1 MSTDKTNAGT
11 MGDLRAWVEDFGGDP
26 SALRLL
32 KEDSPELLPYA
43 TLMVDR
49 RNDNAILDIV
59 EGVYE
64 WQGAP
69 LAFLVDANS
78 LENDDQLHRI
88 RRLLAMR
95 GDAPYVAVMALGRLD
110 VYSVALDGKSMREAR
125 VNWED
130 VDNTRATVF
139 ARLGN
144 MRPNAAYTNQ
154 NWISNVVLRLL
165 TGSMTTLI
173 DLGLSDE
180 DAISLVGRALFTRFL
195 ADRNLLPGSRV
206 DVNTATDLF
215 DTREMAENT
224 SKWLDETFNG
234 DLLPLSARTFDMVP
248 KKGYH
253 VLGDILRKAPNSQ
266 LFLGWKQKWDN
277 LDFAHIPV
285 GVLSQAY
292 EIYLR
297 KYLPKQQKHQGGYF
311 TPKPIA
317 ELMVQA
323 AFRALRSR
331 ETGKLAKI
339 LDPAVGGGIFLLTAF
354 RELVAEHWRADGRRP
369 DTNTLRRILYN
380 QLVGFDVNESAL
392 RFAALGLYLLTIEL
406 DANPKPIEKLRFDD
420 LRGVVLHRVKRE
432 DEDEGKSL
440 GSLGSVIG
448 QEHAEKYDLVIG
460 NPPWASST
468 GLPKWKDVRTIVERI
483 ASNRQI
489 ANTSPPLPNQVLDLP
504 FVWRAMEWAKPEGQ
518 IAFALH
524 ARLLFQQGNRMPAA
538 RQTLF
543 DALDITSII
552 NCVELRQTNVWPQIS
567 APFCILFATNRKP
580 SIEGG
585 FRFISPRIEQDLN
598 KAGSMRIDAR
608 NADIVSVRQLQDTPD
623 VLKILFRG
631 TKADLA
637 IVERM
642 RLQGNP
648 TLAKFWEESIG
659 VGERGQLRGTGS
671 GYQKLR
677 PSSRPRPRRG
687 DGQVGANASYLHG
700 IPEITVK
707 SVANIFVERQFLEEF
722 KEKRIHDP
730 RSPDLF
736 VGPLLAVH
744 QSPSAMNGR
753 IGVTISQKDIVYNE
767 TFYGYSPIN
776 DCDAELL
783 VRYLA
788 LILGSKMTIWWALI
802 TSGKFGFE
810 RDVVEKATLDRM
822 PFPDFKRLTVHQRR
836 EINRLV
842 EGLHTR
848 RISWVDVDEWVLRL
862 YGFSDRD
869 RQVISDTL
877 EFGLPFTENKQKAQS
892 LPTSAEKDRF
902 CKVLEDELEPWCK
915 RFGSA
920 VAVDQNLPW
929 MQGVAPWQ
937 VVRVRNVNVG
947 SESIQT
953 VAENDWAAFLKMA
966 DEAAATEILIET
978 ERHEL
983 LVGRLAQRRYW
994 SETQAR
1000 LLAQQIIWSH
1010 LELLKG

>member
-1 MSTDKTNAGT
+1 
-11 MGDLRAWVEDFGGDP
+11 MGDLRAWIEDFGGDP

-43 TLMVDR
+43 TLMVAR
-49 RNDNAILDIV
+49 RNGNAVLDIV

-78 LENDDQLHRI
+78 LESDDQLRRI

-95 GDAPYVAVMALGRLD
+95 GDGPYVVVMAPGSLD
-110 VYSVALDGKSMREAR
+110 VYSVALDGKSMREAQ

-130 VDNTRATVF
+130 VGNTRATVF

-144 MRPNAAYTNQ
+144 MRPNAAYINK
-154 NWISNVVLRLL
+154 NWISNVVLSLL
-165 TGSMTTLI
+165 TGSTTTLI
-173 DLGLSDE
+173 DLGLSHE

-195 ADRNLLPGSRV
+195 ADRSLLPGSRV

-215 DTREMAENT
+215 DTREMAEKT
-224 SKWLDETFNG
+224 SKWLDATFNG
-234 DLLPLSARTFDMVP
+234 DLLPLSAHTFNMVP
-248 KKGYH
+248 DKGYH

-266 LFLGWKQKWDN
+266 LFLGWEQKWDN

-292 EIYLR
+292 ELYLR
-297 KYLPKQQKHQGGYF
+297 KHLPKQQRHQGGYF

-331 ETGKLAKI
+331 EIGKLAKI

-354 RELVAEHWRADGRRP
+354 RELVAEHWRADGKRP

-406 DANPKPIEKLRFDD
+406 DANPKPIEKLGFED

-468 GLPKWKDVRTIVERI
+468 RLPKWKVVRTMVKRI
-483 ASNRQI
+483 ASNRKI

-524 ARLLFQQGNRMPAA
+524 ARLLFQQGDGMPAA

-543 DALDITSII
+543 EALDITSII
-552 NCVELRQTNVWPQIS
+552 NGVELRQTNVWPQIS
-567 APFCILFATNRKP
+567 APFCILFATNRRP

-608 NADIVSVRQLQDTPD
+608 NASIVSVRQLQDTPE
-623 VLKILFRG
+623 VLKILCRG

-642 RLQGNP
+642 RLQGHP
-648 TLAKFWEESIG
+648 TLAEFWKMRIG
-659 VGERGQLRGTGS
+659 VGERGRLLGS
-671 GYQKLR
+671 GNGYQKLR
-677 PSSRPRPRRG
+677 PSSRVRRG
-687 DGQVGANASYLHG
+687 HSQAGADAAYLHG
-700 IPEITVK
+700 IPKITVE
-707 SVANIFVERQFLEEF
+707 SVANIFVERKFLNKF
-722 KEKRIHDP
+722 KEERIHDP
-730 RSPDLF
+730 RSRDLF
-736 VGPLLAVH
+736 MGPLVAVH
-744 QSPSAMNGR
+744 QSLSAVKGR

-776 DCDAELL
+776 DCDVELL

-822 PFPDFKRLTVHQRR
+822 PFPDFKKLTAHQRH
-836 EINRLV
+836 EINSLV
-842 EGLHTR
+842 EGLHSR
-848 RISWVDVDEWVLRL
+848 RISWVNVDEWVLRL

-869 RQVISDTL
+869 RQVIFDTL
-877 EFGLPFTENKQKAQS
+877 EFGLPFAENKQKAQS
-892 LPTSAEKDRF
+892 LPTSAEKDQF
-902 CKVLEDELEPWCK
+902 CKVLEDELKPWCK

-929 MQGVAPWQ
+929 MQGVTPWQ
-937 VVRVRNVNVG
+937 AVRVRNVNVG
-947 SESIQT
+947 GESIQT

-1010 LELLKG
+1010 VEFLKGQSDG